1 MKLRVTDDSG
11 FLALIDPDSYAG
23 FVGADWE
30 PDDLRSLFYREM
42 AARHLLIW
50 GTGQE
55 GRWTVEV
62 SVSQPP
68 AVGIRDVVGSIA
80 SSHGRLLLTNY
91 KSLTMAA
98 QFKDV
103 VLPEAHQADLIVR
116 IEPGAYRCRVV
127 QTALAPGDWADGPTP
142 EFFIALTPVPGGSA
156 SAPWTSI
163 PWMT

>member
-23 FVGADWE
+23 FIGSDWE
-30 PDDLRSLFYREM
+30 PDDLRALFYREM

-62 SVSQPP
+62 SASQPP
-68 AVGIRDVVGSIA
+68 GVAIRDVVGAIV
-80 SSHGRLLLTNY
+80 SSHGRLLVTNY
-91 KSLTMAA
+91 ESLTMAA
-98 QFKDV
+98 QSRDV
-103 VLPEAHQADLIVR
+103 ILPEAHQSDLIVR

-127 QTALAPGDWADGPTP
+127 QTALEPGDWAEGPAA
-142 EFFIALTPVPGGSA
+142 EFFIALTPSPGGGA
-156 SAPWTSI
+156 STPWTSI
-163 PWMT
+163 PWR